1 MAAEFSAAALA
12 RKIFKDRTLT
22 LREKQHAWLS
32 LMEVMPDETVQ
43 TTDSVQDTPEERSLH
58 ELLRAF
64 VAEQR
69 LMEAQFFAD
78 EPDTVYLTS
87 YQNTETED
95 WFRAY
100 YPYLSWDDVLE
111 NILYDHDGQAC
122 VTKYYPKQYVNGF
135 MRELTA
141 EFNELGLL
149 MNITCR
155 MMITRPVYRD
165 LFWAMLD
172 LQKQDHYR
180 KPLCPP

>member
-12 RKIFKDRTLT
+12 RKIFEDYTLT
-22 LREKQHAWLS
+22 LREKQRAWLS
-32 LMEVMPDETVQ
+32 LVEVMPDETIQ
-43 TTDSVQDTPEERSLH
+43 TTDSVLDTPEERSLH

-64 VAEQR
+64 VAEQKQ
-69 LMEAQFFAD
+69 MEAQFFAD
-78 EPDTVYLTS
+78 EPDTVYLAE
-87 YQNTETED
+87 YQDSDTGEWHEP
-95 WFRAY
+95 Y

-111 NILYDHDGQAC
+111 HVLHDHYPKSY
-122 VTKYYPKQYVNGF
+122 VTKYYPKQYVNGS

-141 EFNELGLL
+141 EFSETGML
-149 MNITCR
+149 MDISSR
-155 MMITRPVYRD
+155 KMKTRPVYRD